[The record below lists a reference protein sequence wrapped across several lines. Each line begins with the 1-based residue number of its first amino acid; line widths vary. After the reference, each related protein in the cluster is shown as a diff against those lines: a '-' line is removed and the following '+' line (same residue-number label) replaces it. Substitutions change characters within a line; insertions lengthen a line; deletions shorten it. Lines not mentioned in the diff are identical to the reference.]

1 MLQKLRKLY
10 KSVFD
15 DRCLLV
21 VVLTK
26 VPGISTTDGIN
37 GLTMVKIPVI
47 MQVPYVR
54 SSDVSFIEFN
64 NYVKSLYSYE
74 VLLIPVKHRWLLKF
88 IRHGTDY
95 NQNYNLVERCG
106 SGLNHHLVHFRGG
119 AR

>member
-21 VVLTK
+21 VVLTT
-26 VPGISTTDGIN
+26 VPGISTTDGIK

-47 MQVPYVR
+47 MHVPYVR
-54 SSDVSFIEFN
+54 SSNVSFIEFN
-64 NYVKSLYSYE
+64 NYVKSLYAFE
-74 VLLIPVKHRWLLKF
+74 PLLIPVKHRWLLKF

-95 NQNYNLVERCG
+95 NQNYNLVERRAH
-106 SGLNHHLVHFRGG
+106 GLNHFLVHVIGG
-119 AR
+119 E